1 MKLNT
6 LMIINAILAAVFGI
20 VFVLIPAQT
29 VSLYGTAA
37 DAPLK
42 YTIQLLGAAFIGFAV
57 LTWSARNATDSEARK
72 AVVLALFVGNC
83 VGFIIALIGQIGN
96 VVNVLGW
103 STVAIYLLLALG
115 FGYFQF
121 VKPASEEASTLCCC

>member
-6 LMIINAILAAVFGI
+6 LMVINAIVVAVFGI
-20 VFVLIPAQT
+20 AFVLVPAQ
-29 VSLYGTAA
+29 VAPLYGFTV

-42 YTIQLLGAAFIGFAV
+42 YVGQLFGASLVGFAI
-57 LTWSARNATDSEARK
+57 LTWSARNATDSDARR
-72 AVVLALFVGNC
+72 AIVLALFVSNG
-83 VGFIIALIGQIGN
+83 VGFIVALIGQLAG
-96 VVNVLGW
+96 VVNSLGW

-121 VKPASEEASTLCCC
+121 TRPASP